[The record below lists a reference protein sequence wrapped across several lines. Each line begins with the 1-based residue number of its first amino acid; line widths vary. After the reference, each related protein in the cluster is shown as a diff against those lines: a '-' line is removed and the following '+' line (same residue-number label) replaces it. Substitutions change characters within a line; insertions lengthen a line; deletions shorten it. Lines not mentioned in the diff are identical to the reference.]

1 MFADLV
7 ESPEG
12 RFLGKSFWKAAA
24 RTFVPLI
31 VFSEK
36 RSGLGVCLGDSLERL
51 STSLSSNS
59 ALRVDRHVMGGSYT
73 PQGPS
78 TRHWVVSSAMYLK
91 LFPKRSR
98 ACRDG

>member
-1 MFADLV
+1 V
-7 ESPEG
+7 ESPDG

-51 STSLSSNS
+51 SETLDKFVFELR
-59 ALRVDRHVMGGSYT
+59 LRVDRHVMGGSNT

-91 LFPKRSR
+91 LFPKRSKT
-98 ACRDG
+98 CRDG